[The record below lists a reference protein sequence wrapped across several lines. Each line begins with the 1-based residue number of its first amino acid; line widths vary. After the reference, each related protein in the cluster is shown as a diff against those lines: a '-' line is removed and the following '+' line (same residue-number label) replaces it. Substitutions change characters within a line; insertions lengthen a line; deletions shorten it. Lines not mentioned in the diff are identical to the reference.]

1 VLIDYNFSSEP
12 FTMDEYQWG
21 NDLVKDDAI
30 AVDIPLMASKWVK
43 DKAAVILIDVYGNEK
58 TMVLNKNDFK

>member
-1 VLIDYNFSSEP
+1 
-12 FTMDEYQWG
+12 MDEYQWG